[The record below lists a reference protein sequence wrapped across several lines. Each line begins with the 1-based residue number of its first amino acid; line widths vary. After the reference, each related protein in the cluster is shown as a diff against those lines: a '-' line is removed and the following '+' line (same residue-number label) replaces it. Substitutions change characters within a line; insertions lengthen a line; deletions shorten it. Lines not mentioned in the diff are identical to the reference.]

1 MSKSNLECFYDFV
14 ENEWSKMSY
23 EEQGESQDE
32 YHEAWCL
39 AGNPTHDRHGDPLN
53 KYDKY

>member
-1 MSKSNLECFYDFV
+1 MSKSNLECFYDFI

-39 AGNPTHDRHGDPLN
+39 AGNPTHDRHGDSLD
-53 KYDKY
+53 KYDKS